1 MITIIN
7 YGAGNLFSVE
17 KAFAALGAKV
27 RVSGKADDI
36 LASDK
41 IVLPGVGA
49 FGDCMM
55 QLKTSGLIPA
65 IRECIDRKAPL
76 LGVCVGLQILFA
88 GSEESSGVEG
98 LGFLD
103 GCVQKIS
110 APHEKIPHMGW
121 NALDIAQ
128 AHRDN
133 GLFVGVPQGS
143 YVYFVHSYHAVPAE
157 LSIIS
162 STCFY
167 GEKITAS
174 ISAGNI
180 MATQFHPEKSGDTG
194 LKVIQNFI
202 RNGQEGSR

>member
-17 KAFAALGAKV
+17 KAFAALGADV
-27 RVSGKADDI
+27 RVSGKADEI

-55 QLKTSGLIPA
+55 QLKASGLIPA
-65 IRECIDRKAPL
+65 IRECVDRKTPL

-103 GCVQKIS
+103 GCVRKIS

-143 YVYFVHSYHAVPAE
+143 YVYFVHSYHAVPE
-157 LSIIS
+157 DKDIIS

-167 GEKITAS
+167 GEEITAS

-180 MATQFHPEKSGDTG
+180 MATQFHPEKSGDIG
-194 LKVIQNFI
+194 LNIIQNFI
-202 RNGQEGSR
+202 CHGQEGSR